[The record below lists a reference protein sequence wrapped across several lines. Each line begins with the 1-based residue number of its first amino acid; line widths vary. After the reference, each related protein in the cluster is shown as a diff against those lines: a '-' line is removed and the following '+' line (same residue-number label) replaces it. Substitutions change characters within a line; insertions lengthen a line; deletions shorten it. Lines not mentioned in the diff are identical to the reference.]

1 MSTFISPK
9 VASNWPRRY
18 LAWYRICPTTGP
30 MTVPSFKPLKPMQI
44 DFQPKYGMSGLFER
58 CGWWCHSFTP
68 SSFTRLH
75 VGANGETNG
84 GTEPTQCR
92 VQGTWWKCD
101 FNIHTYYLH
110 LCKQVS
116 QLKVFFDISVSF
128 KPCDSEGVGNF
139 LLTASNWMLVETIL
153 GNSKIV
159 KCLMIWIRT
168 KPATFSF
175 REILFYELW
184 QHATTDCFLS
194 LLQVQVKASSPISL
208 KFLQPYHECFLRN
221 SLETPAFHSWNL
233 TSHVFQSDESIP
245 GLWTTW
251 QLSSYATDMKP
262 SCSAAQRGTPEA
274 FSYAFWLI
282 FLQKHQLGFIFILD
296 YTTEVE
302 QFTPE
307 FGKEL
312 FSGYV
317 KPRGVVDQ
325 VAMLLRTISHSTLP
339 DKGWHELFVAGTHD
353 WIETVNG
360 DTLPAI
366 FRKRVFDPAGMSPKD
381 TYCDLTHLV
390 CRPMF
395 LLDRNMFWETYD
407 FSKPPFKK
415 NPLTRRILGREAFGS
430 STFGHLLLGKIAD
443 HW

>member
-1 MSTFISPK
+1 MQLLI
-9 VASNWPRRY
+9 A
-18 LAWYRICPTTGP
+18 LCHCYRCKIRHP
-30 MTVPSFKPLKPMQI
+30 VQF
-44 DFQPKYGMSGLFER
+44 R
-58 CGWWCHSFTP
+58 
-68 SSFTRLH
+68 SSFCNLTRNVSL
-75 VGANGETNG
+75 
-84 GTEPTQCR
+84 GTLLKHQHFTVEI
-92 VQGTWWKCD
+92 W
-101 FNIHTYYLH
+101 
-110 LCKQVS
+110 QV
-116 QLKVFFDISVSF
+116 
-128 KPCDSEGVGNF
+128 
-139 LLTASNWMLVETIL
+139 
-153 GNSKIV
+153 
-159 KCLMIWIRT
+159 
-168 KPATFSF
+168 TFSKVTSQSQDF
-175 REILFYELW
+175 GQPGSFQAMQLTW
-184 QHATTDCFLS
+184 NPVA
-194 LLQVQVKASSPISL
+194 VQ
-208 KFLQPYHECFLRN
+208 
-221 SLETPAFHSWNL
+221 
-233 TSHVFQSDESIP
+233 
-245 GLWTTW
+245 
-251 QLSSYATDMKP
+251 P
-262 SCSAAQRGTPEA
+262 SVVHRRHFPMHFG
-274 FSYAFWLI
+274 WI

-339 DKGWHELFVAGTHD
+339 DPGWHELFVAGTHD

-366 FRKRVFDPAGMSPKD
+366 FQKRVFDPAGMSPKD

-443 HW
+443 HWLKKTAFCRFFCSSVAIDCCARRWVVMSHGFDVQLQTPNHVLGSQAAGGIVSTARHLGKVHGCVG

>member
-1 MSTFISPK
+1 
-9 VASNWPRRY
+9 
-18 LAWYRICPTTGP
+18 
-30 MTVPSFKPLKPMQI
+30 
-44 DFQPKYGMSGLFER
+44 
-58 CGWWCHSFTP
+58 
-68 SSFTRLH
+68 
-75 VGANGETNG
+75 
-84 GTEPTQCR
+84 
-92 VQGTWWKCD
+92 
-101 FNIHTYYLH
+101 
-110 LCKQVS
+110 
-116 QLKVFFDISVSF
+116 
-128 KPCDSEGVGNF
+128 
-139 LLTASNWMLVETIL
+139 
-153 GNSKIV
+153 
-159 KCLMIWIRT
+159 
-168 KPATFSF
+168 
-175 REILFYELW
+175 
-184 QHATTDCFLS
+184 
-194 LLQVQVKASSPISL
+194 
-208 KFLQPYHECFLRN
+208 
-221 SLETPAFHSWNL
+221 
-233 TSHVFQSDESIP
+233 
-245 GLWTTW
+245 
-251 QLSSYATDMKP
+251 MKP

-274 FSYAFWLI
+274 FAYAFWLI

-339 DKGWHELFVAGTHD
+339 DPGWHELFVAGTHD

-443 HW
+443 HWLKKTAFCRFFCSSVAIDCCARRWVVMSHGFDVQLQTPNISKPCSCGARQLVALFLLPEI